1 MENTN
6 ESVSAGTYVFL
17 LFLTLIN
24 IMNFVDRQLLAS
36 FANWIVPELGLTD
49 TEFGLL
55 TGLVFLFF
63 YSVAGVFMG
72 MLADRYNRIRLISI
86 GLALW
91 SALTAAS
98 GAAKGFVS
106 LAIPRL
112 FIGVGESMLTPN
124 ATSLLAD
131 KFPPSRRG
139 FALSL
144 IHI

>member
-1 MENTN
+1 MENTR

-112 FIGVGESMLTPN
+112 
-124 ATSLLAD
+124 LLVW
-131 KFPPSRRG
+131 G
-139 FALSL
+139 NLC
-144 IHI
+144 

>member
-1 MENTN
+1 MENTD

-112 FIGVGESMLTPN
+112 FIGVGES
-124 ATSLLAD
+124 
-131 KFPPSRRG
+131 
-139 FALSL
+139 LSL

>member
-63 YSVAGVFMG
+63 YVVFDDVSDEV
-72 MLADRYNRIRLISI
+72 LAARDLLGRFYWFL
-86 GLALW
+86 LAL
-91 SALTAAS
+91 APRVDYFYFF
-98 GAAKGFVS
+98 GF
-106 LAIPRL
+106 
-112 FIGVGESMLTPN
+112 
-124 ATSLLAD
+124 
-131 KFPPSRRG
+131 
-139 FALSL
+139 
-144 IHI
+144 